1 MYKLIAIDLDDTLL
15 NDNLEISPR
24 NRQALSSAVKR
35 GVVVTVATGR
45 MFRSALPFA
54 LDLGIEV
61 PIITY
66 QGAIVKN
73 ARSGEVLV
81 NRPVPLELARQVLEE
96 GYRAGVHMNVYF
108 NDALYVD
115 SITAEAEGYAKLAGV
130 EMIAVGNLIEFLQE
144 EPTKIL
150 YIADPSRLDR
160 LKGPMQ
166 DRFGENLYIT
176 KSKPNYLEFL
186 HPRATKKYALEELA
200 ARFGVVQAEIMAF
213 GDSYNDLEM
222 IEYAG
227 LGVAMGNAPDD
238 IKAKADYVTVTNNE
252 DGVAVVIEKF
262 VLKTNS

>member
-15 NDNLEISPR
+15 DDNLEISPR
-24 NRQALSSAVKR
+24 NRQALSSVVKR
-35 GVVVTVATGR
+35 GVMVTVATGR
-45 MFRSALPFA
+45 MFRSALPYA
-54 LDLGIEV
+54 LELGIEV

-66 QGAIVKN
+66 QGAFVKN
-73 ARSGEVLV
+73 ARSGEVVV

-96 GYRAGVHMNVYF
+96 GYRAGIPMNVYI

-115 SITAEAEGYAKLAGV
+115 SITAETEGYAKMAGV
-130 EMIAVGNLIEFLQE
+130 DMAAVGNLIDFLQE

-150 YIADPSRLDR
+150 YMADPSRLDR
-160 LKGPMQ
+160 LKGPKQ
-166 DRFGENLYIT
+166 DRFGEYLYIT

-186 HPRATKKYALEELA
+186 HPKATKKHALEELA
-200 ARFGVVQAEIMAF
+200 ARFGVVQAETMAF

-238 IKAKADYVTVTNNE
+238 IKKKAGYVTVTNNE
-252 DGVAVVIEKF
+252 DGVAAVIEKF
-262 VLKTNS
+262 VLNAES